1 MKYLPKLQQL
11 RIFHEIIRCGSIRA
25 AARALNQSQPAL
37 TRALRELEQTLGATL
52 LIRSNNGITLTE
64 SGRAFAIRMRLILEE
79 LERAADE
86 IEQINQHSQGGVAF
100 GISSLLAVTILSSV
114 LNDFKKDLPQAS
126 VVIKEAQLS
135 TLLSALREGQLDFA
149 VGTIAPTVP
158 VAEFVIEP
166 LFVAP
171 FGVAAR
177 IGHPLAH
184 SRSLAQ
190 LKKGRW
196 FMPETDMGYYQQIE
210 KQILFGVSDVSQ
222 APVRSDSSICGLQLV
237 LREDYLT
244 VLSLARLALDD
255 FNQRLGVIPIE
266 DALPDAVYSLV
277 YSRSRP
283 LTCTA
288 QKMLDLVCRHVRCY
302 NWRPVPHHC

>member
-11 RIFHEIIRCGSIRA
+11 RIFHEVIRCGSIRA

-52 LIRSNNGITLTE
+52 LVRSNNGITLTE
-64 SGRAFAIRMRLILEE
+64 SGRAFAVRMRLILEE
-79 LERAADE
+79 LGRAANE
-86 IEQINQHSQGGVAF
+86 IEQINQSSQGSVAF

-114 LNDFKKDLPQAS
+114 LNDFKKDLPQAGIA
-126 VVIKEAQLS
+126 IKEAQLS

-149 VGTIAPTVP
+149 IGTIAPTVP

-171 FGVAAR
+171 FGVVAR

-184 SRSLAQ
+184 CRSLVQ
-190 LKKGRW
+190 LKEARW

-210 KQILFGVSDVSQ
+210 QQILCGVSDMSQ
-222 APVRSDSSICGLQLV
+222 APVRSDSCICGLQLV
-237 LREDYLT
+237 LHEDYLT
-244 VLSLARLALDD
+244 VLSLARVASDD
-255 FNQRLGVIPIE
+255 FNQRLGIIPVQ
-266 DALPDAVYSLV
+266 DRLPDAVYSLI
-277 YSRSRP
+277 YARSRP
-283 LTCTA
+283 LTHTA
-288 QKMLDLVCRHVRCY
+288 QKMADLVCHHVQRY
-302 NWRPVPHHC
+302 NWHPAPRYC